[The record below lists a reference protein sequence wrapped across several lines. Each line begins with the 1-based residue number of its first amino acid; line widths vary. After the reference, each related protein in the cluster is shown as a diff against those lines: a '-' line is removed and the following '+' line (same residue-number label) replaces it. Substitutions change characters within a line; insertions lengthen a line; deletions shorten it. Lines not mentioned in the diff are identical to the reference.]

1 MTGERAC
8 RTCKRLVEGKEC
20 VVCKGKDLTRNWKG
34 VVIVYDPE
42 SEIAK
47 KTGHT
52 VPGKYAL
59 QIV

>member
-1 MTGERAC
+1 MTGEKAC
-8 RTCKRLVEGKEC
+8 RACKRLVEGKEC

-34 VVIVYDPE
+34 VVLIYDPE

-47 KTGHT
+47 KSGHA